1 MSLSHGNSSQKGKA
15 DKFTLR
21 LAFGPAVQ
29 AHQRLTLVP
38 RKHDA
43 RTLVETFS
51 VANDASPGGKPCFR
65 RRAALS
71 VMNEIIN

>member
-21 LAFGPAVQ
+21 VAFGPAVQ
-29 AHQRLTLVP
+29 AHQRLALVP

-43 RTLVETFS
+43 RTLVETFLLRMMRRLAES
-51 VANDASPGGKPCFR
+51 LASGAEPHCQ
-65 RRAALS
+65 S
-71 VMNEIIN
+71 